1 MTGPAASVIIGLL
14 WLACGVLIWR
24 NLKLR
29 RENRRLR
36 VALAAAPAAPAT
48 VAPTPGQPAAVQT
61 GARNPHRILMERLG
75 LAEGALPKG
84 GDWRIGDD
92 LLLLILD
99 EIERAL
105 PEVVVE
111 LGSGLSTAV
120 IAQALECQ
128 GKGHLWSVEADPAY
142 AEETLEQVARLGLSH
157 RVTLIEAALEPYDN
171 RTQWYDRKAL
181 GDLPQRIDLLLIDG
195 PPHHAGKTPRHPAG
209 PELFSSVAP
218 GGLIVLDDGRRQKE
232 KKTLRLW
239 HEEFPDFEQRISA
252 TDKQA
257 AFLRRKEHAR

>member
-29 RENRRLR
+29 RQIKRLQM
-36 VALAAAPAAPAT
+36 ALAAAPVIAQ
-48 VAPTPGQPAAVQT
+48 PTPPAAKQA
-61 GARNPHRILMERLG
+61 GAGSIHRRLMERIG
-75 LAEGALPKG
+75 LEEGALPRG

-99 EIERAL
+99 EIERAR
-105 PEVVVE
+105 PEAVVE

-120 IAQALECQ
+120 IAQALERQ
-128 GKGHLWSVEADPAY
+128 GTGHLWSVEADAAY
-142 AEETLEQVARLGLSH
+142 AEETLEDVARLGLGH

-171 RTQWYDRKAL
+171 RTQWYDRAAL
-181 GDLPQRIDLLLIDG
+181 TGLPHRIDLLLIDG

-209 PELFSSVAP
+209 PELFASVAP
-218 GGLIVLDDGRRQKE
+218 DGLVVLDDGRRQKE

-239 HEEFPDFEQRISA
+239 REEFPDFDQETTI